1 MTMRLHGH
9 EGMSRPLSLL
19 LTRPVTLCASRLLI
33 RCLLFSLPP
42 VLPFPLCFCCR
53 LGSASAAALA
63 SVLSTVGCALADVDV
78 SGNKLSEADA
88 GLLSR
93 AIAAN
98 DTILQ
103 LDLRANE
110 GIAGAGAGASAG
122 ESAVAE
128 AIARRTAAN
137 RCRKL

>member
-1 MTMRLHGH
+1 MTLWLHGH
-9 EGMSRPLSLL
+9 VGMPRPRSLL
-19 LTRPVTLCASRLLI
+19 LIRPVILCASHLLI
-33 RCLLFSLPP
+33 RSLVFPFPP
-42 VLPFPLCFCCR
+42 VLPFPSCFYCR

-63 SVLSTVGCALADVDV
+63 SVLSTAGCALADVDV
-78 SGNKLSEADA
+78 SGNKLSEVDA

-110 GIAGAGAGASAG
+110 GIAGAGAGAGESAG
-122 ESAVAE
+122 AVAE